1 MKKLYSLIIWVVLL
15 MTTSLVTLAQ
25 TPQLINYQA
34 VARNESGQPLV
45 DQSVSVR
52 LSVRQSSAAG
62 TVQYQETHNTTTSA
76 QGLINLQI
84 GAGTVNIGTFAV
96 ITFTDGQPKFL

>member
-1 MKKLYSLIIWVVLL
+1 MKTFKFNFCVFIGLLCFCVL
-15 MTTSLVTLAQ
+15 TYAQ

-52 LSVRQSSAAG
+52 LSVRQSSATG
-62 TVQYQETHNTTTSA
+62 TVQYQETHNYH
-76 QGLINLQI
+76 QCLGLINLQI
-84 GAGTVNIGTFAV
+84 GAGTVNIGS
-96 ITFTDGQPKFL
+96 FTAIVYRRTAQIPTR